1 MLLQGRISYRI
12 IVQRMLAEQM
22 KELRSSQSNK
32 TRSARWK
39 NSWTIIWLTLM
50 KILRSRTMLDTF
62 EVFIWHYHTND
73 LVNRESFPKLF
84 DVATP
89 M

>member
-1 MLLQGRISYRI
+1 MLLKVRIFHRI
-12 IVQRMLAEQM
+12 ILHRMRAEQM
-22 KELRSSQSNK
+22 KELRRSQLNRTMSS
-32 TRSARWK
+32 RWK
-39 NSWTIIWLTLM
+39 DSWTIIWMTLM
-50 KILRSRTMLDTF
+50 KIFSRTMLDTF
-62 EVFIWHYHTND
+62 EVFIWHYHNTD